1 MNNKR
6 AAIWRMT
13 FFPIDALAVTSAF
26 GSPVAKVT
34 SLTDGVVLPVT
45 AAELSELRPNTA
57 NFVQMQFKA
66 RITDTSKSS
75 EEKLLGVTFQYG
87 VFILD
92 YTDGTRR
99 LLGTNTSP
107 VILVYE
113 KSGIHAAFELSIS
126 SEQPEYSKII
136 TA

>member
-1 MNNKR
+1 MNKR

-13 FFPIDALAVTSAF
+13 FFPVDTLTVTSAF

-34 SLTDGVVLPVT
+34 SETGGVVLPVT
-45 AAELSELRPNTA
+45 AAELTELRPNTA
-57 NFVQMQFKA
+57 NFVQMQFKG
-66 RITDTSKSS
+66 RITDTSKTS
-75 EEKLLGVTFQYG
+75 EELLLGVTFQYG

-113 KSGIHAAFELSIS
+113 KSGVHSAFELFIR